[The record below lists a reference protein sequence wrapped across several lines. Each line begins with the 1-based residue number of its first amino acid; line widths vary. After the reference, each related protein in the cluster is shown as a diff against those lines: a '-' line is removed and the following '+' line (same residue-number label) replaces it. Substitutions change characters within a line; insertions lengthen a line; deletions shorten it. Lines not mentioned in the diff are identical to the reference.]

1 MPRPTPDARVRLA
14 LHADHSSAV
23 TATITAPNGYLA
35 RAVLAD
41 CGFRSTCDETMVL
54 VRIDHDEAHHA
65 DKAARALRESGTT
78 VEITPALQEEINT
91 EWTYGNAPTH
101 WQWRTQDDIREATA
115 EAQRIHDDIAAGRLT
130 IHLHAH
136 DGWTTV
142 AVGTYAGGKSVH
154 LHGENCLRQETT
166 DFETEA
172 EAVADFQRMYS
183 VAVRP
188 GPAPLTDTE
197 RAAAEVLAAPPSQAP
212 ASAPAQT
219 LAPTEPRLETVPV
232 YAADPGD
239 HEALLNDFLNSNGEW
254 EKYRPHDETTIVN
267 HESLSLRA
275 EFLHEAVRGD
285 NAWTIAAYESPVGER
300 RWHAT
305 VSPTTPVEI
314 TRTLLNSLASGNG
327 WGPGR
332 ATAVTNETLAEA
344 TRPFAETGW
353 PQTVTARLIEWTAPG
368 AEPAGVSFDTVAAAK
383 PNGPID
389 TWTVWGGNT
398 PHQPTWSV
406 RLSTH
411 TPAALLQDITFE
423 LAYGQG
429 HRQRRTS
436 TARPASHLTTQSAI
450 ARPTNPV
457 TRPAATR

>member
-1 MPRPTPDARVRLA
+1 MPRPALEAHVRLA
-14 LHADHSSAV
+14 LHPDHTSAV
-23 TATITAPNGYLA
+23 TATITGPDRYLA
-35 RAVLAD
+35 RTALAEH
-41 CGFRSTCDETMVL
+41 GFRWTSDATMAL
-54 VRIDHDEAHHA
+54 ARIDHDEPHYA
-65 DKAARALRESGTT
+65 DQAARALREGGTT
-78 VEITPALQEEINT
+78 VDIDPALQEEIAT
-91 EWTYGNAPTH
+91 EWTYGNYPTT
-101 WQWRTQDDIREATA
+101 WLTQDEVREVSA

-142 AVGTYAGGKSVH
+142 AVGTYAGSKSVH
-154 LHGENCLRQETT
+154 LHGENYLRQETT

-172 EAVADFQRMYS
+172 EAVAHFQRMYS

-219 LAPTEPRLETVPV
+219 LAPAEPRLETVPV

-275 EFLHEAVRGD
+275 EFLHEAVHGD

-300 RWHAT
+300 LWHAT

-314 TRTLLNSLASGNG
+314 TRALLNSLAAGNG

-332 ATAVTNETLAEA
+332 PTAVTNETLAEA

-383 PNGPID
+383 PNGPMD

-436 TARPASHLTTQSAI
+436 TARPSAHLTTQPAV
-450 ARPTNPV
+450 ARPANPV
-457 TRPAATR
+457 SRPAATR